1 MKIKSMKPHF
11 DWILSG
17 EKAPKETNHISDP
30 NAHSISVVLVSSKSP
45 F

>member
-30 NAHSISVVLVSSKSP
+30 NAQHISGTC